1 MAWGREEM
9 AARAARELRDG
20 QYVNLGI
27 GLPTLIP
34 NHLQAGVEV
43 VLESENGILGTGPY
57 PTEDQVDPDLIN
69 AGKETVTVLP
79 GASFFDSA
87 LSFSMIRGGH
97 IDVAVLGAMQ
107 VSEKG
112 DLANWAIPGK
122 MITGIGGAMDLVHG
136 ARTVIV
142 VDDPHGQGR
151 LAEDPHRVRAAADR
165 QGVRGPD
172 HHRPGCARRDRRR
185 TGARGVRT
193 RCDRRRDHRQD
204 RRQADRNGGPEV
216 KHVYI
221 ADAVRTPIGR
231 YNGGLASV
239 RPDDLAAHT
248 IRELL
253 AHTPNLDP
261 SRIED
266 VYFGNAN
273 GAGEE
278 NRNVARMAALLA
290 GLPTGVP
297 GVTVNRLCA
306 SGLEAVIQ
314 AARAIAVGDA
324 SIALAGGVESMT
336 RAPYVLP
343 KSDRPFPAG
352 HAELYSTTLGWR
364 MVNPRMD
371 PQWTIPLGESAE
383 LIADKHK
390 ISREQQ
396 DEFALASHRKAAKAQ
411 SEGLFGAELVPVP
424 VPQRKGDPLPFA
436 ADECVRP
443 DASLAAMAKLRPS
456 FRTEHSTV
464 TAGNASPLN
473 DGAAALLLMD
483 EAGLKATGREPL
495 ARVSATGVSA
505 LDPHYFGLAPVEAVN
520 RALAKAGRTFA
531 DLDVLELNEAFAAQV
546 LGCLAEWPEFDSA
559 ILNPRGGAIALG
571 HPLGA
576 SGARLAGTVAHQLAR
591 RGSGTGIATLCI
603 GVGQGLA
610 LVLER

>member
-1 MAWGREEM
+1 M
-9 AARAARELRDG
+9 
-20 QYVNLGI
+20 
-27 GLPTLIP
+27 
-34 NHLQAGVEV
+34 
-43 VLESENGILGTGPY
+43 
-57 PTEDQVDPDLIN
+57 
-69 AGKETVTVLP
+69 KTVY
-79 GASFFDSA
+79 
-87 LSFSMIRGGH
+87 
-97 IDVAVLGAMQ
+97 
-107 VSEKG
+107 
-112 DLANWAIPGK
+112 
-122 MITGIGGAMDLVHG
+122 LV
-136 ARTVIV
+136 
-142 VDDPHGQGR
+142 
-151 LAEDPHRVRAAADR
+151 
-165 QGVRGPD
+165 
-172 HHRPGCARRDRRR
+172 
-185 TGARGVRT
+185 
-193 RCDRRRDHRQD
+193 
-204 RRQADRNGGPEV
+204 
-216 KHVYI
+216 
-221 ADAVRTPIGR
+221 DAVRTPVGR

-239 RPDDLAAHT
+239 RPDDLAAHAV
-248 IRELL
+248 RELL
-253 AHTPNLDP
+253 ARTPDLDP

-266 VYFGNAN
+266 VYLGNAN

-290 GLPTGVP
+290 GLPTSVP

-324 SIALAGGVESMT
+324 SVAVAGGVESMT

-343 KSDRPFPAG
+343 KSDKPFPAA
-352 HAELYSTTLGWR
+352 HTELYSTTLGWR
-364 MVNPRMD
+364 MVNPRME

-396 DEFALASHRKAAKAQ
+396 DEYALASHQKAAQAQ
-411 SEGLFGAELVPVP
+411 QQGLFDAELAPVSIP
-424 VPQRKGDPLPFA
+424 RRKGDPVVFA

-443 DASLAAMAKLRPS
+443 DASLAAMARLKPS
-456 FRTEHSTV
+456 FRKENGSV

-473 DGAAALLLMD
+473 DGAAALLLTD
-483 EAGLKATGREPL
+483 EEGLKATGREPL
-495 ARVSATGVSA
+495 ARISATGVHA

-546 LGCLAEWPEFDSA
+546 LGCVAEWPEFDPA
-559 ILNPRGGAIALG
+559 ILNPQGGAIALG

-591 RGSGTGIATLCI
+591 KGRGVGVATLCI